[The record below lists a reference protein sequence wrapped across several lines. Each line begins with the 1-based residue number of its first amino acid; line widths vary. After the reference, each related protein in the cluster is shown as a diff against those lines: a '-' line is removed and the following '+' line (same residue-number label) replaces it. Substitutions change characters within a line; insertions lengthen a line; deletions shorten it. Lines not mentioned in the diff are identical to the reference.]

1 MADFLTGLLGCGFG
15 LGLAFFGIGIVSAA
29 DFGHGVLRWGYG
41 GLVVLGKVCNWV
53 WERKGELKNTILANG
68 AHTRQSLQVGE
79 YDEYVASMAGGWIL
93 GTGCYSV
100 EDCVEWDKG
109 SIYYME

>member
-1 MADFLTGLLGCGFG
+1 MLFLLGFLMADFPAGLLGGGFG
-15 LGLAFFGIGIVSAA
+15 LGLAFFGIGIMSAA

-41 GLVVLGKVCNWV
+41 GLVVFGKVCDWV
-53 WERKGELKNTILANG
+53 WERK
-68 AHTRQSLQVGE
+68 
-79 YDEYVASMAGGWIL
+79 GWIL

-100 EDCVEWDKG
+100 EDCVEWGKG